1 MTFIAEILLETFTV
15 LYTAGIAVAI
25 SFLIRELFGFKTDA
39 YSRIFAAVFPFLLVS
54 TAVYFTFEQ
63 FYSPDVVGRR
73 AANPLIAPFIFYY
86 EWQTSWKIFCANYQ
100 VILGMLVSGGF
111 FFARPIK
118 KILTQPVLDAHLKQV
133 RKEMGPVVIKAKQ
146 DFENR
151 KAELEEYYRKVQ
163 SDLER
168 RESALN
174 SETALL
180 TTRQEELDRQ
190 KEIQDNRE
198 AKLKSN
204 EKRVRAELILAE
216 DLARSLLAG
225 SKNRKGPADRKDA
238 NNADPS
244 KTDGTESELRDQI
257 EALSRTNQ
265 QLKGMNGRISPYHD
279 AWTALFN
286 ESDDDI
292 KSRMNS
298 LLESARQKRKNA
310 NGGSKR
316 RPKPSAGAT
325 KPAGQDY
332 AE

>member
-1 MTFIAEILLETFTV
+1 MTFILETITV
-15 LYTAGIAVAI
+15 AYTALIAGVI
-25 SFLIRELFGFKTDA
+25 SLLIRKLLLLFFDFKTD
-39 YSRIFAAVFPFLLVS
+39 SLPRIFAAVFPFLLIS
-54 TAVYFTFEQ
+54 TAVYIMLGRL
-63 FYSPDVVGRR
+63 YSPGRLD
-73 AANPLIAPFIFYY
+73 AVNTLIAPFIFYY
-86 EWQTSWKIFCANYQ
+86 EWQTSWKILCENYPL
-100 VILGMLVSGGF
+100 ILGLLVSGGF

-174 SETALL
+174 RETAVLN
-180 TTRQEELDRQ
+180 TRQEELDRQ

-216 DLARSLLAG
+216 DLARSLLAE

-244 KTDGTESELRDQI
+244 KTDSTESELRDQI

-292 KSRMNS
+292 KSRMNT

-316 RPKPSAGAT
+316 RPNPSAGAS